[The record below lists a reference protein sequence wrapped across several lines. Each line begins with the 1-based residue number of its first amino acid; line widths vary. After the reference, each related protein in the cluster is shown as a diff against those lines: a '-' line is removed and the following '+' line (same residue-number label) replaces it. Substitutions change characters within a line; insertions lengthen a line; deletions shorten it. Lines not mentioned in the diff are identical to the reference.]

1 MIPYNRKEKNYYTLI
16 KQKMVIFT
24 KTKEGFRMLKSS

>member
-1 MIPYNRKEKNYYTLI
+1 MIPYNRRKKNYYTLI

-24 KTKEGFRMLKSS
+24 KKRLAIKQFKQ

>member
-16 KQKMVIFT
+16 KQKNGNIY
-24 KTKEGFRMLKSS
+24 KKETCYKAI